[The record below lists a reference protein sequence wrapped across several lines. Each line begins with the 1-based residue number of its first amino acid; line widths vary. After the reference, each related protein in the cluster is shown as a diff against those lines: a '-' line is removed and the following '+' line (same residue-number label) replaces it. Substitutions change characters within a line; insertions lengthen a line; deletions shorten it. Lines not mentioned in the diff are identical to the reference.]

1 MKHQSL
7 AVFAALLALTACS
20 DWKASMSRPSP
31 DGKTIA
37 QVEVALAGAPAD
49 NRTRVVI
56 RNGVGGGLPKSVK
69 VVEADNAIV
78 GYTRLRWTDANH
90 LEVSLCDATS
100 FHVVAENMR
109 EPAYLSAGRA
119 DGVGL
124 PNAVWVDV
132 LNLTYSET
140 KRLCL
145 PRGSAS

>member
-1 MKHQSL
+1 MKHQFL
-7 AVFAALLALTACS
+7 PACAALLALTACS
-20 DWKASMSRPSP
+20 DWKASAFRPSP

-37 QVEVALAGAPAD
+37 QVEVAMAGAPAD

-56 RNGVGGGLPKSVK
+56 RNGVGGRLPKSVN
-69 VVEADNAIV
+69 VVEADNSIV

-100 FHVVAENMR
+100 FHVIAENMR
-109 EPAYLSAGRA
+109 EPAYVSGGRA

-132 LNLTYSET
+132 VNLTYSET

-145 PRGSAS
+145 PRGSAR